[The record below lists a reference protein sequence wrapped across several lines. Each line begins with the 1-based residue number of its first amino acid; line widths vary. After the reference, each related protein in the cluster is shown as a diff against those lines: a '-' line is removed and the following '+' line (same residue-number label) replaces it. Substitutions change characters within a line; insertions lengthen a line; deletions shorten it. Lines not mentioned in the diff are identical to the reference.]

1 MLSVAFIN
9 PLSDEGKNIVRE
21 LGDFER
27 VLVDNDELLSIVTE
41 SRSQEISD
49 DSFIP
54 RNYIDLAIK
63 RIEWYV
69 KKKNDRNFDNNKYEY
84 LFNPEIYKFD
94 IISYYLLCQAV
105 GAKYGSNSRES
116 RVLVESQGKIME
128 YRLGKLSKSERNL
141 AVNTILNSVIS
152 ISPKWTFFEE
162 LISSKKLRLHE
173 MMLDNGEVILDKDD
187 FLERFSSKIH
197 GRNPD
202 KMYEALIGTRVKEL
216 VMIKM
221 VMQNTEDY
229 IKNVSEKS
237 NREIEPNPILLE
249 LADKISE
256 VLVASA
262 RSFGF
267 GGGSKG
273 GSIKASALN
282 PKAFPPCVKNV
293 MEGIKSGGRNDAIIM
308 FLTPFVSY
316 ARLYPSVFSENISK
330 RISDIDPNLTVV
342 ENEVMPIIFGAAER
356 CTPPLFEDQP
366 QDKVN
371 LIAKL
376 GFGMHE
382 TPDLKNE
389 GQTTWYTP
397 MSCEKVKLHLPSL
410 CKPDENCKKIGNPL
424 SYYNRMTWI
433 IRKES
438 REQSSENVSTE
449 KTGKTAT
456 ETKKES
462 Q

>member
-9 PLSDEGKNIVRE
+9 PLSDEGRNIVRE

-63 RIEWYV
+63 RIEWYI
-69 KKKNDRNFDNNKYEY
+69 KKKNDRKFDNNKYDF

-94 IISYYLLCQAV
+94 VISYYLLCQAV

-128 YRLGKLSKSERNL
+128 YRLGKLSKSERTL
-141 AVNTILNSVIS
+141 AVNNILNSVVS
-152 ISPKWTFFEE
+152 LSHPKWTFFEE
-162 LISSKKLRLHE
+162 LLGSKKLRLHE
-173 MMLDNGEVILDKDD
+173 MILDNGEVILDKDD
-187 FLERFSSKIH
+187 FLEKFSSKIH
-197 GRNPD
+197 GRKPD

-229 IKNVSEKS
+229 ISKVSEKS
-237 NREIEPNPILLE
+237 QREIEPNPILLE

-256 VLVASA
+256 VLVQSA

-267 GGGSKG
+267 GGGSRG

-282 PKAFPPCVKNV
+282 PKAFPPCVQNV

-308 FLTPFVSY
+308 FLTPFISY

-330 RISDIDPNLTVV
+330 RISDIDPHLSVV
-342 ENEVMPIIFGAAER
+342 EGEVMPLIFGAAER

-397 MSCEKVKLHLPSL
+397 MSCEKIKLHLPSL
-410 CKPDENCKKIGNPL
+410 CKPNEDCKKIGNPL

-438 REQSSENVSTE
+438 QQSTE
-449 KTGKTAT
+449 NESNET
-456 ETKKES
+456 EDNTKET
-462 Q
+462 QN

>member
-9 PLSDEGKNIVRE
+9 PLSDEGRNIVRE

-69 KKKNDRNFDNNKYEY
+69 KKKNDRKFDNNKYDF

-94 IISYYLLCQAV
+94 VISYYLLCQAV

-128 YRLGKLSKSERNL
+128 YRLGKLSKSERNQ
-141 AVNTILNSVIS
+141 AVNNILNSVVS
-152 ISPKWTFFEE
+152 LSHPKWTFFEE
-162 LISSKKLRLHE
+162 LLGSKKLRLHE
-173 MMLDNGEVILDKDD
+173 MILDNGEVILDKDD
-187 FLERFSSKIH
+187 FLEKFSSKIH
-197 GRNPD
+197 GRKPD

-229 IKNVSEKS
+229 ISKVAEKS
-237 NREIEPNPILLE
+237 QREIEPNPILLE

-256 VLVASA
+256 VLVESA

-267 GGGSKG
+267 GGGSRG

-282 PKAFPPCVKNV
+282 PKAFPPCVQNV

-308 FLTPFVSY
+308 FLTPFISY

-330 RISDIDPNLTVV
+330 RISDIDPNLSVV
-342 ENEVMPIIFGAAER
+342 EGEVMPLIFGAAER

-410 CKPDENCKKIGNPL
+410 CKPNENCKKIGNPL

-438 REQSSENVSTE
+438 QQSTE
-449 KTGKTAT
+449 NESNET
-456 ETKKES
+456 EDNTQET
-462 Q
+462 QN

>member
-9 PLSDEGKNIVRE
+9 PLSDEGRNIVRE

-63 RIEWYV
+63 RIEWYI
-69 KKKNDRNFDNNKYEY
+69 KKKNDRKFDNNKYDF

-94 IISYYLLCQAV
+94 VISYYLLCQAV

-128 YRLGKLSKSERNL
+128 YRLGKLSKSERTL
-141 AVNTILNSVIS
+141 AVNNILNSVVS
-152 ISPKWTFFEE
+152 LSHPKWTFFEE
-162 LISSKKLRLHE
+162 LLGSKKLRLHE
-173 MMLDNGEVILDKDD
+173 MILDNGEVILDKDD
-187 FLERFSSKIH
+187 FLEKFSSKIH
-197 GRNPD
+197 GRKPD

-221 VMQNTEDY
+221 VMQNTEEY
-229 IKNVSEKS
+229 ISKVSEKS
-237 NREIEPNPILLE
+237 QREIEPNPILLE

-256 VLVASA
+256 VLVESA

-267 GGGSKG
+267 GGGSRG

-282 PKAFPPCVKNV
+282 PKAFPPCVQNV

-308 FLTPFVSY
+308 FLTPFISY

-330 RISDIDPNLTVV
+330 RISDIDPHLSVV
-342 ENEVMPIIFGAAER
+342 EGEVMPLIFGAAER

-397 MSCEKVKLHLPSL
+397 MSCEKIKLHLPSL
-410 CKPDENCKKIGNPL
+410 CKPNEDCKKIGNPL

-438 REQSSENVSTE
+438 KQSTE
-449 KTGKTAT
+449 NESNET
-456 ETKKES
+456 EDNNKET
-462 Q
+462 QN

>member
-9 PLSDEGKNIVRE
+9 PLSDEGRNIVRE

-63 RIEWYV
+63 RIEWYI
-69 KKKNDRNFDNNKYEY
+69 KKKNDRKFDNNKYDF

-94 IISYYLLCQAV
+94 VISYYLLCQAV

-128 YRLGKLSKSERNL
+128 YRLGKLSKSERTL
-141 AVNTILNSVIS
+141 AVNNILNSVVS
-152 ISPKWTFFEE
+152 LSHPKWTFFEE
-162 LISSKKLRLHE
+162 LLGSKKLRLHE
-173 MMLDNGEVILDKDD
+173 MILDNGEVILDKDD
-187 FLERFSSKIH
+187 FLEKFSSKIH
-197 GRNPD
+197 GRKPD

-229 IKNVSEKS
+229 ISKVSEKS
-237 NREIEPNPILLE
+237 QREIEPNPILLE

-256 VLVASA
+256 VLVQSA

-267 GGGSKG
+267 GGGSRG

-282 PKAFPPCVKNV
+282 PKAFPPCVQNV

-308 FLTPFVSY
+308 FLTPFISY

-330 RISDIDPNLTVV
+330 RISDIDPHLSVV
-342 ENEVMPIIFGAAER
+342 EGEVMPLIFGAAER

-397 MSCEKVKLHLPSL
+397 MSCEKIKLHLPSL
-410 CKPDENCKKIGNPL
+410 CKPNEDCKKIGNPL

-438 REQSSENVSTE
+438 KQSTE
-449 KTGKTAT
+449 NESNET
-456 ETKKES
+456 EDNTKET
-462 Q
+462 QN

>member
-9 PLSDEGKNIVRE
+9 PLSDEGKNVVRE

-27 VLVDNDELLSIVTE
+27 VLAENDELMSIVTE

-69 KKKNDRNFDNNKYEY
+69 KKKNDRNFDNNKYEF

-94 IISYYLLCQAV
+94 VISYYLLCQAV

-128 YRLGKLSKSERNL
+128 YRLGKLSKSERSL
-141 AVNTILNSVIS
+141 AVNNILNSVVS
-152 ISPKWTFFEE
+152 LSHPKWTFFEE
-162 LISSKKLRLHE
+162 LLGSKKLRLHE
-173 MMLDNGEVILDKDD
+173 MILDNGEVILDRDD

-197 GRNPD
+197 GRKPD

-229 IKNVSEKS
+229 INNVSERS
-237 NREIEPNPILLE
+237 QREIEPNPLLLE

-256 VLVASA
+256 VLVESA

-267 GGGSKG
+267 GGGSRG

-308 FLTPFVSY
+308 FLTPFISY

-342 ENEVMPIIFGAAER
+342 EGEVMPLIFGAAER

-438 REQSSENVSTE
+438 QQSSENDSNETGE
-449 KTGKTAT
+449 KTS
-456 ETKKES
+456 ETQNGSE
-462 Q
+462 

>member
-9 PLSDEGKNIVRE
+9 PLSDEGKNVVRE

-27 VLVDNDELLSIVTE
+27 VLADNDELMSIVTE

-69 KKKNDRNFDNNKYEY
+69 KKKNDRNFDNNKYEF

-128 YRLGKLSKSERNL
+128 YRLGKLSKSEQTL
-141 AVNTILNSVIS
+141 AVNNILNSVVS
-152 ISPKWTFFEE
+152 LSHPRWTFFEE
-162 LISSKKLRLHE
+162 LLGSKKLRLHE
-173 MMLDNGEVILDKDD
+173 MILDNGEVILDKDD

-197 GRNPD
+197 GRKPD

-229 IKNVSEKS
+229 ISNVSAKS
-237 NREIEPNPILLE
+237 QREIEPNPILLE

-256 VLVASA
+256 VLAESA
-262 RSFGF
+262 RSYGF
-267 GGGSKG
+267 GGGSRG
-273 GSIKASALN
+273 GSIRASALN

-308 FLTPFVSY
+308 FLTPFISY

-330 RISDIDPNLTVV
+330 RVSDIDPNLSVV
-342 ENEVMPIIFGAAER
+342 EGEVMPLIFGAAER

-382 TPDLKNE
+382 TADLKNE

-410 CKPDENCKKIGNPL
+410 CKPDEHCKKIGNPL

-433 IRKES
+433 IRKETQ
-438 REQSSENVSTE
+438 QSTGNEAGETE
-449 KTGKTAT
+449 SKTSKAQ
-456 ETKKES
+456 KDSK
-462 Q
+462 

>member
-9 PLSDEGKNIVRE
+9 PLSDEGKSVVRE

-27 VLVDNDELLSIVTE
+27 VLSDNDELLQIVTE

-54 RNYIDLAIK
+54 RNYLDLAIK

-69 KKKNDRNFDNNKYEY
+69 KKKNDRKFDNNQYEF

-94 IISYYLLCQAV
+94 IIAFYLLCQAV
-105 GAKYGSNSRES
+105 GVKYGSNSRES
-116 RVLVESQGKIME
+116 RVLVESQGKLIE
-128 YRLGKLSKSERNL
+128 YRLGKLSKSERNTV
-141 AVNTILNSVIS
+141 VNNILNSVITLS
-152 ISPKWTFFEE
+152 HPKWTFFED

-173 MMLDNGEVILDKDD
+173 MILDHGELILDRDD

-197 GRNPD
+197 GRKPD
-202 KMYEALIGTRVKEL
+202 KMYEALIGSRVKEL

-229 IKNVSEKS
+229 INNVSEKS
-237 NREIEPNPILLE
+237 DREIEPNPILLE

-262 RSFGF
+262 RSYGF
-267 GGGSKG
+267 GGGSRG

-282 PKAFPPCVKNV
+282 PKAFPPCVKKV
-293 MEGIKSGGRNDAIIM
+293 MEGMKSGGRNDAIIM
-308 FLTPFVSY
+308 FLTPFISY

-330 RISDIDPNLTVV
+330 RISDIDPNLAVV
-342 ENEVMPIIFGAAER
+342 QNEVLPLIFGAAER

-371 LIAKL
+371 LNAKL
-376 GFGMHE
+376 GFGMHQ

-389 GQTTWYTP
+389 GETTWYTP

-424 SYYNRMTWI
+424 SYYNRLTWI
-433 IRKES
+433 MRKEAK
-438 REQSSENVSTE
+438 EQEANQESSSNEDTNDNTSE
-449 KTGKTAT
+449 D
-456 ETKKES
+456 KE
-462 Q
+462 